1 LLASATLL
9 TPFSPFLTG
18 RRCPEGADEGSSACD
33 GASQRRQRCRQHS
46 GHALINIVIADA
58 KNSVAEARQNELT
71 LSVICQLFGTRMS
84 RTINFD
90 DELGATAQ
98 KVDESLAMRT

>member
-1 LLASATLL
+1 MRGPLPATA
-9 TPFSPFLTG
+9 F
-18 RRCPEGADEGSSACD
+18 
-33 GASQRRQRCRQHS
+33 QRRQHCRQHS
-46 GHALINIVIADA
+46 GHALVNIVADA